1 LADAPAAAPAK
12 SPSLATGWRIYADRR
27 VRAMLFLGFASG
39 LPFPLVFTTLSA
51 WLATAGVSKATI
63 GTFSLVGL
71 AYSFKVV
78 WAPLLDRWQVPVLGP
93 MLGRRR
99 GWMLLCQLLIAVIL
113 LAMSGA
119 EPAADLAVVAW
130 LTVALAFASATQ
142 DVAIDAW
149 RIEIVS
155 IDGQGAMAA
164 AYQLGYRVAMLAAGA
179 GALYL
184 ADAGSWQLAYR
195 VMALLMVVGVV
206 AVILV
211 AEPAAAVRRVVAS
224 PMDWVN
230 EVLVQPFA
238 EFFRR
243 TGPYAL
249 MLLLFISLY
258 RVSDMLLGVMAN
270 PFYVEM
276 GFTLSE
282 IATVSKVAGLAVTL
296 VGAALGGLAVS
307 RYGAV
312 RPLMLGAIMLAASNL
327 FFIGLASAGH
337 SVPWLVLAICADNLA
352 GGFVGTIFIA
362 YLSGLTNV
370 AYTATQYALFT
381 SVMTL
386 PGRLLGSY
394 SGDVAEALGWSNFFI
409 YTALAGIPAVV
420 LAWYVAR
427 RDAGR
432 RA

>member
-1 LADAPAAAPAK
+1 
-12 SPSLATGWRIYADRR
+12 
-27 VRAMLFLGFASG
+27 
-39 LPFPLVFTTLSA
+39 
-51 WLATAGVSKATI
+51 
-63 GTFSLVGL
+63 
-71 AYSFKVV
+71 
-78 WAPLLDRWQVPVLGP
+78 
-93 MLGRRR
+93 
-99 GWMLLCQLLIAVIL
+99 
-113 LAMSGA
+113 
-119 EPAADLAVVAW
+119 
-130 LTVALAFASATQ
+130 
-142 DVAIDAW
+142 
-149 RIEIVS
+149 
-155 IDGQGAMAA
+155 
-164 AYQLGYRVAMLAAGA
+164 
-179 GALYL
+179 
-184 ADAGSWQLAYR
+184 
-195 VMALLMVVGVV
+195 VGVV